1 MTSPFF
7 SSIRILETTFI
18 NRSRTRKAN
27 YTGVL
32 LYYSF
37 TGFSANPVR
46 DNLLI
51 SQEANGRIA
60 ECVFLGELRAGHPVV
75 VFTMDG

>member
-1 MTSPFF
+1 
-7 SSIRILETTFI
+7 
-18 NRSRTRKAN
+18 
-27 YTGVL
+27 GVL